1 MPAVP
6 EHYTQRAPRV
16 GLIAIFLGLALLFSV
31 SATSAQEA
39 TFEESTST
47 VGQSGN
53 LDELTNHVIAKELE
67 LQKLNAH
74 FRMESTRQPRWRPW
88 RQFVYSETNA
98 GCTEAGL
105 IARMAL
111 SYPYMKRPATIYKLS
126 TVTKS
131 SAGKVRKVV
140 KITASLSKA
149 PRPNAQLVERG
160 AATQMI
166 GQLIGAA
173 GDIFELSSNVVSS
186 IKDRKH
192 GFDPRTYARKVDR
205 TSKELDELLAQRD
218 EMLREPTT
226 PFSTHELE
234 LANAEGTILHDVR
247 DLTLL
252 QYAQYH
258 SGARKLKFFQN
269 AAYVMNITKNAA
281 GAAGNMV
288 NLESTHL
295 SQPKLAGTASLLTL
309 VAGAVIV
316 ATPVVGRVS
325 GNLAGLV
332 DRRIVSKNFVNVQSH
347 EARTFADHRQVFA
360 QLLSQADSSSDV
372 LARAHIYD
380 GEEKLLLAQQG
391 NLQREHR
398 LAKSTTIENVVFAGV
413 VGSTRIS
420 QGVLGMIGGWHYYNK
435 PWINARLTAA
445 GATAYGAGSLFNILE
460 TARVRTSAEIGS
472 HKLKTQH
479 LLPSQV
485 VQDRIDSLDSME
497 NTLTL
502 LATSPQRIRAASA
515 GSAD

>member
-1 MPAVP
+1 MS
-6 EHYTQRAPRV
+6 APHNFRKFLLPRIY
-16 GLIAIFLGLALLFSV
+16 LILITLAIAMLSV
-31 SATSAQEA
+31 SPASAQEA
-39 TFEESTST
+39 PLEESTST
-47 VGQSGN
+47 MGHSEN
-53 LDELTNHVIAKELE
+53 LDHLTNLVIAKELE
-67 LQKLNAH
+67 MQKLNAH

-131 SAGKVRKVV
+131 SAGKVRKIV

-149 PRPNAQLVERG
+149 PRPNAQFVERG

-186 IKDRKH
+186 IKDRKR

-218 EMLREPTT
+218 EIIRTST

-234 LANAEGTILHDVR
+234 LAHAEGAVLHDVR

-372 LARAHIYD
+372 LARARIYD

-398 LAKSTTIENVVFAGV
+398 LANSTTIENVVFAGV

-420 QGVLGMIGGWHYYNK
+420 QGVLGMLGGWHYYNK

-460 TARVRTSAEIGS
+460 TARVRTSAEIAS

-479 LLPSQV
+479 LLPSQI

-497 NTLTL
+497 NTLTV
-502 LATSPQRIRAASA
+502 LATSPQRIRAASV
-515 GSAD
+515 GTAD

>member
-1 MPAVP
+1 MLASV
-6 EHYTQRAPRV
+6 RV
-16 GLIAIFLGLALLFSV
+16 A
-31 SATSAQEA
+31 SAQEA
-39 TFEESTST
+39 PSDESTST
-47 VGQSGN
+47 VGRSEDLEQ
-53 LDELTNHVIAKELE
+53 LTNHVIAKELE

-88 RQFVYSETNA
+88 RQFVYAETNA

-111 SYPYMKRPATIYKLS
+111 SYPFMRRPATIYMVS

-149 PRPNAQLVERG
+149 PRPDAQLVERA

-166 GQLIGAA
+166 GQLIGAT
-173 GDIFELSSNVVSS
+173 GDIFELSSNLISS
-186 IKDRKH
+186 LKDRKH
-192 GFDPRTYARKVDR
+192 GFDSRTYARKVER
-205 TSKELDELLAQRD
+205 TSKKLDELLAQR
-218 EMLREPTT
+218 EETIQTIRTT
-226 PFSTHELE
+226 APLSSTHELE
-234 LANAEGTILHDVR
+234 LAQAEGAVLHDVR

-258 SGARKLKFFQN
+258 SGARKLRFFQN
-269 AAYVMNITKNAA
+269 AAYVLNITKNAA

-332 DRRIVSKNFVNVQSH
+332 DRRIVSKNFVNVQSQ
-347 EARTFADHRQVFA
+347 EARTFADHRQVYA
-360 QLLSQADSSSDV
+360 QLLSQAASSTDA
-372 LARAHIYD
+372 LTRARIYD

-398 LAKSTTIENVVFAGV
+398 QAKSTTVENVVFAGL
-413 VGSTRIS
+413 VGSTRIT
-420 QGVLGMIGGWHYYNK
+420 QGVLGMVGAWHYYNK
-435 PWINARLTAA
+435 PWINSRLTAA

-460 TARVRTSAEIGS
+460 TARVRTSAEVTS

-497 NTLTL
+497 NALTVL
-502 LATSPQRIRAASA
+502 AASPHRMREA
-515 GSAD
+515 NVGTSE